1 MATQVAVPN
10 TRRMDILQY
19 AKERGTEK
27 NIVRLEN
34 MGLKGEITV
43 QKEESPIW
51 GREVEL
57 QRARAGL
64 TMKSLHW
71 S

>member
-43 QKEESPIW
+43 QKE
-51 GREVEL
+51 
-57 QRARAGL
+57 
-64 TMKSLHW
+64 
-71 S
+71 